1 MPVPVTVP
9 RLGWNM
15 EEGVFAG
22 WLKQDGD
29 TVRPG
34 DCVFSL
40 GATRRP
46 RTLSRSTAASCASP
60 PDGPAGRDKL
70 PVGKVIA
77 YLAQPGE
84 AVTFPSESRPLESA
98 AKADGGHATEA
109 IAAGPAARRLAR
121 ELGVDIRRVSTAET
135 SGRVTTEDVRRH
147 QVPPAAESR
156 PAISPRARRVA
167 AELIV
172 DWTGLRGSGKT
183 GRIRECDVPV
193 GRAPHRP
200 QPDAPGHRGAACCKS
215 VWSNAP
221 VTLTTQADATNLV
234 NLRGQ
239 FQAAGPAA
247 GDPVPGYT
255 DFFVKLAAVALG
267 QHPDINTRWQD
278 GRLVPEKQIHVGIA
292 VDTEAGL
299 LVPVDSRRAR
309 GSGLRQLRRP
319 VRASSSS
326 GRGRG
331 NCRPARCRA
340 GRSPS
345 VAWGRTGSTPSRP
358 SSSIEIAI
366 LGVGAIR
373 RQPVAVG
380 EQVVVRDVVSLSLT
394 FDHCA
399 VDGAPAARF
408 LQSLCKIV
416 EAPGPWL
423 LA

>member
-1 MPVPVTVP
+1 MPLPVTVP

-34 DCVFSL
+34 DSIFSL
-40 GATRRP
+40 ESDKATEDVESLDGGILR
-46 RTLSRSTAASCASP
+46 LP
-60 PDGPAGRDKL
+60 PNGPQVGDKL

-77 YLAQPGE
+77 YLVEPGE
-84 AVTFPSESRPLESA
+84 AVTFPSESRLIDSV
-98 AKADGGHATEA
+98 AKADGGDVKDA

-121 ELGVDIRRVSTAET
+121 ELGVDIRRVATAAG

-147 QVPPAAESR
+147 PIQPAAPAR
-156 PAISPRARRVA
+156 PTISPRARRVA
-167 AELIV
+167 AELNV
-172 DWTGLRGSGKT
+172 DWTRLRGSGKT
-183 GRIRECDVPV
+183 GRIRERDVRSAASP
-193 GRAPHRP
+193 APLSTTRRVIAERMLHSAR
-200 QPDAPGHRGAACCKS
+200 S
-215 VWSNAP
+215 TAP

-239 FQAAGPAA
+239 FQAAGSAA
-247 GDPVPGYT
+247 GEPVPGYT

-267 QHPDINTRWQD
+267 QHPDINTRWHD

-292 VDTEAGL
+292 VDTEVGL
-299 LVPVDSRRAR
+299 LVPVVRDVPAL
-309 GSGLRQLRRP
+309 GLRQLAARSRDLIERARARKLSAADMQGGTFTVSSLGAYGIDAFSP
-319 VRASSSS
+319 VI
-326 GRGRG
+326 
-331 NCRPARCRA
+331 NYPE
-340 GRSPS
+340 
-345 VAWGRTGSTPSRP
+345 V
-358 SSSIEIAI
+358 AI

-380 EQVVVRDVVSLSLT
+380 EQVVVRDVVTLSLT

-408 LQSLCKIV
+408 LQTLCRIV

>member
-1 MPVPVTVP
+1 MPIPVTVP

-34 DCVFSL
+34 DCIFSL
-40 GATRRP
+40 ESDKATEDVESLDGGVLRLPP
-46 RTLSRSTAASCASP
+46 RAARV
-60 PDGPAGRDKL
+60 GDKL

-77 YLAQPGE
+77 YLVQPGE
-84 AVTFPSESRPLESA
+84 AAIFPSESLPAESA
-98 AKADGGHATEA
+98 AKADGGQAKEA

-121 ELGVDIRRVSTAET
+121 ELGVDIRQVTTAEA
-135 SGRVTTEDVRRH
+135 SGRVTAEDVRRH
-147 QVPPAAESR
+147 HVPPAAR
-156 PAISPRARRVA
+156 PTISPRARRVA
-167 AELIV
+167 AELNI
-172 DWTGLRGSGKT
+172 DWTRLRGSGKT
-183 GRIRECDVPV
+183 GRIRERDV
-193 GRAPHRP
+193 RSAASAAPLGTTRRLIAERMLHSAR
-200 QPDAPGHRGAACCKS
+200 S
-215 VWSNAP
+215 TAP
-221 VTLTTQADATNLV
+221 VTLTAQADATNLV

-247 GDPVPGYT
+247 GEPVPGYT

-267 QHPDINTRWQD
+267 QYPDLNTRWND
-278 GRLVPEKQIHVGIA
+278 GRLVLEKQIHVGIA

-299 LVPVDSRRAR
+299 LVPVIRDVP
-309 GSGLRQLRRP
+309 GLGLRQLAARSHDLIERARTRKLSAAEMQGGTFTVSSLGAYGIDTFSP
-319 VRASSSS
+319 VI
-326 GRGRG
+326 
-331 NCRPARCRA
+331 NYP
-340 GRSPS
+340 
-345 VAWGRTGSTPSRP
+345 
-358 SSSIEIAI
+358 EIAI

-408 LQSLCKIV
+408 LQTLCKIV